1 MNPPDPAHRDRLPRT
16 VWVLGFVSLFMDVS
30 SEIIHSLLPVFLV
43 TVLGASAVT
52 VGVIEGVAG
61 ATAMIVKLFS
71 GALSDA
77 LGRRKPL
84 ALAGYALGMLSK
96 PLFALAGTPQMV
108 LVARFADRIGKGIRG
123 APRDALVAD
132 VTPASMRGAAYGLR
146 QSLDTVGA
154 VVGPLLA
161 IGLMWV
167 WANDFRAVFLVAI
180 LPGLLAVGLLWVG
193 VHEDAP
199 VIRPK
204 GQFPL
209 HREQLRKLQ
218 RPFWEIVAVGVLFTL
233 ARFSEAFLILH
244 AENKGLPLAAVPL
257 VLVVLNV
264 AYSASSYPFGK
275 LSDRVDRRYL
285 LLAGMAVLLVA
296 DTVLALATSWP
307 LVLLGVAVWGL
318 HLGMTQ
324 GLLSAL
330 VADTAPAHLRGTA
343 FGMFNLCCGLATL
356 VASIVAGLCWEA
368 VGPMLTF
375 ALGGLFCLL
384 SLLLLLVVSRK
395 PARSNA

>member
-1 MNPPDPAHRDRLPRT
+1 MPERTTTDHLPRT

-43 TVLGASAVT
+43 SVLGASAVT
-52 VGVIEGVAG
+52 VGVIEGVAA

-96 PLFALAGTPQMV
+96 PLFAIAGSPGMV
-108 LVARFADRIGKGIRG
+108 LAARFTDRIGKGIRG

-132 VTPASMRGAAYGLR
+132 VTPPAMRGAAYGLR

-161 IGLMWV
+161 VGLMWV
-167 WANDFRAVFLVAI
+167 WANDFRAVFLVAT
-180 LPGLLAVGLLWVG
+180 LPGLVAVGLLWVG
-193 VHEDAP
+193 VHEDPPAS
-199 VIRPK
+199 R
-204 GQFPL
+204 GRGRFPL
-209 HREQLRKLQ
+209 HREQLRLLSRSYWK
-218 RPFWEIVAVGVLFTL
+218 VVVVGVIFTL

-244 AENKGLPLAAVPL
+244 AQERGLPLVAIPL
-257 VLVVLNV
+257 VLVVLNLV
-264 AYSASSYPFGK
+264 YSASSYPFGK
-275 LSDRVDRRYL
+275 LSDRVGRLRL
-285 LLAGMAVLLVA
+285 LVAGMAVLIAA
-296 DTVLALATSWP
+296 DVVLALAGSWAAV
-307 LVLLGVAVWGL
+307 LVGVALWGL

-330 VADTAPAHLRGTA
+330 VADTAPDHLRGTA
-343 FGMFNLCCGLATL
+343 FGVFNLCCGVATL
-356 VASIVAGLCWEA
+356 AASVIAGLCWEG
-368 VGPMLTF
+368 VGPELTF

-384 SLLLLLVVSRK
+384 SLVLLLA
-395 PARSNA
+395 ARRGGLPSGG